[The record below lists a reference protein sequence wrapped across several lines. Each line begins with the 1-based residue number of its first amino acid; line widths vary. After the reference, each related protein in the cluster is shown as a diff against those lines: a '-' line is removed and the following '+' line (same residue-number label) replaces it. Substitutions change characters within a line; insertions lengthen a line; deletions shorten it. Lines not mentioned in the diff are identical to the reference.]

1 MTTGERI
8 AQKRK
13 ELGLSQEQLG
23 TELGVSRQA
32 IYKWESDAALP
43 EIEKLVALSQR
54 FGVAVGWLLGVEDE
68 RAEDAEPASS
78 EELTAAQLRM
88 VEEIASR
95 YQRPQSHGKRWPYL
109 LFCAIALVLI
119 LSLIGL
125 KREVNTVSGNY
136 GDLQMAMNRMEWE
149 MQRQIDSMSDRVA
162 TTLTEQNSLTEIV
175 TIGATGNL
183 AENEIILSVMAVPKT
198 STDSM
203 TAIFTVT
210 SGGETT
216 EAEGVRSAGA
226 HFSAEI
232 PCRLSDDM
240 RVTVTFVDGETR
252 QTQELAYYDNAYST
266 TLPYA
271 WVPMTGFF
279 DGSYTKC
286 VHDVYVQKNES
297 PFPLLECAEAAEVR
311 LGLFC
316 DHKLVRWMTPCDT
329 LSEKTLR
336 TEFPGDNFN
345 KNVEGLHQFANLEA
359 FPIDTAKTYQ
369 LVIVLRDKYGREAV
383 YPSGEYVYTDHGNT
397 SSWDSEWPAGELAD
411 DPANWQY

>member
-23 TELGVSRQA
+23 TALGVSRQA

-68 RAEDAEPASS
+68 RTGDAEPATSA
-78 EELTAAQLRM
+78 ELTEAQLRM

-95 YQRPQSHGKRWPYL
+95 YQKPHGKRWPYL

-125 KREVNTVSGNY
+125 RREVNTVSGNY

-183 AENEIILSVMAVPKT
+183 AENEIILSIMAVPKT
-198 STDSM
+198 STDAM
-203 TAIFTVT
+203 TAVFSVT

-232 PCRLSDDM
+232 PCRLSDDI
-240 RVTVTFVDGETR
+240 RVTVTFVDGDTR

-271 WVPMTGFF
+271 WVHMTGFF

-297 PFPLLECAEAAEVR
+297 PFPRLECAEAAEVR
-311 LGLFC
+311 LGLFSG
-316 DHKLVRWMTPCDT
+316 HKLVRWMTPCDT

-345 KNVEGLHQFANLEA
+345 KNVAGLHQFANLEE
-359 FPIDTAKTYQ
+359 FPVDTAKTYQ
-369 LVIVLRDKYGREAV
+369 LAIVVQDTYGREAV
-383 YPSGEYVYTDHGNT
+383 YPSGEYVYTDHGYT
-397 SSWDSEWPAGELAD
+397 SSWDSEWPAGELTD